1 MTTHGTALS
10 DPSLAHGTSRPLA
23 PVNRSMASRGGM
35 ADKLGEEGAKRQAW
49 LREMERAQL
58 AGWFVSGGR
67 EASHHEFG
75 GNSSVRLEPQ
85 HSPAA
90 FVSERG
96 FPYAAASE
104 SVEPLG
110 MRGDA
115 PGSTVSG
122 SASTSVDHQ
131 DPSTPLPQ
139 RDVIAET
146 SDGVSARTR
155 DYGEG
160 WPEKGV
166 VSVAQE
172 LPEERGNAA
181 TLLPTP
187 GFSRGSGHAFAARSA
202 AVQESPSLPVRQSVI
217 PPEQPRLISLPAL
230 FRIEFSGSP
239 QVDGKHNVRMAVR
252 EAEALDDVFFPRTGT
267 QRSTATRLHTQWTS
281 EGLNLWIGMD
291 GTARQVELQAQAIAA
306 TLQRTL
312 KSQGQRLSRVVCNG
326 AVVFDDNLS
335 ELASRRLTDFSS
347 FLTQEAHVRMSADI
361 SIPISATS
369 KESQ

>member
-23 PVNRSMASRGGM
+23 PANRSMASQGGL

-58 AGWFVSGGR
+58 AGWFVPGGR

-75 GNSSVRLEPQ
+75 VNSSVRLEPQ

-96 FPYAAASE
+96 FPYAEVSE

-115 PGSTVSG
+115 SGSTVSG

-131 DPSTPLPQ
+131 DPSTPVPQ
-139 RDVIAET
+139 RDVIA
-146 SDGVSARTR
+146 TR
-155 DYGEG
+155 DSGEG
-160 WPEKGV
+160 RPEKGV

-239 QVDGKHNVRMAVR
+239 QVDGKHNLRMAVR

-326 AVVFDDNLS
+326 AVVFDDKLS

-361 SIPISATS
+361 SIPISETS